1 MNSRRIAV
9 VGSGV
14 SGLTA
19 GYVLARA
26 NEVTLFEAD
35 DRLGGHAH
43 THQILSTGGPDL
55 AVDSGFIVS
64 NDRTYPLLT
73 RLFTE
78 LGVSTQP
85 AEMSMSVRCGGCGL
99 EYAGQRGAGGLLAGI
114 RRGRGPYLR
123 MIAEVLRFHRDA
135 RQLIQGDDPAGL
147 TVGQFL
153 AGGRYSPYFT
163 AHFATPLIASV
174 WSCPAETALQYP
186 AVYLFRFLDHHG
198 LLTVTGSPEWR
209 TVAGGSRSYVER
221 IAKQLTAVRTSAPVW
236 DVRRVPGGA
245 EVTVAGGEPQRFDAV
260 VIATHPDQA
269 LGLLADP
276 TPAERRVLGAFAYSR
291 NTAVLHTDTS
301 VLPGNPRAR
310 ASWNY
315 QLESC
320 SALAGQVR
328 VSYHMNRLQGLP
340 GGEDYLVTLNA
351 SGRVAPGRVLATMDY
366 AHPVYTPA
374 SVAAQQEL
382 PGLSDGTTA
391 YAGAYCGW
399 GFHEDGCRSGV
410 AAAFSLG
417 SRW

>member
-1 MNSRRIAV
+1 M
-9 VGSGV
+9 

-43 THQILSTGGPDL
+43 THQVLSLGGPDL

-64 NDRTYPLLT
+64 NYRTYPLLT

-85 AEMSMSVRCGGCGL
+85 TEMSMSVHCGGCGL
-99 EYAGQRGAGGLLAGI
+99 EYASQRGPGGLLAGI
-114 RRGRGPYLR
+114 RRGRGRYLR
-123 MIAEVLRFHRDA
+123 MIAEILRFHREA
-135 RQLIQGDDPAGL
+135 RQLIQGEHPAEL

-153 AGGRYSPYFT
+153 ADGRYSRYFT
-163 AHFATPLIASV
+163 AHFATPLIAAV
-174 WSCPAETALQYP
+174 WSCAAQTALEYP
-186 AVYLFRFLDHHG
+186 AGYLFRFLDHHG
-198 LLTVTGSPEWR
+198 LLTMTGSPGWR

-221 IAKQLTAVRTSAPVW
+221 VAKQLAAVRTSSPVW

-245 EVTVAGGEPQRFDAV
+245 QITVAGGEPQRFDAV

-291 NTAVLHTDTS
+291 NAAVLHTDTS

-310 ASWNY
+310 ASWNC

-328 VSYHMNRLQGLP
+328 VSYHMNRLQHLP

-351 SGRVAPGRVLATMDY
+351 AGRIAPGRVLATMDY
-366 AHPVYTPA
+366 THPVYTPA
-374 SVAAQQEL
+374 SVAAQREL
-382 PGLSDGTTA
+382 PGLNDGTTA
-391 YAGAYCGW
+391 YAGAYHGW

-410 AAAFSLG
+410 AAAVSLG
-417 SRW
+417 GFW